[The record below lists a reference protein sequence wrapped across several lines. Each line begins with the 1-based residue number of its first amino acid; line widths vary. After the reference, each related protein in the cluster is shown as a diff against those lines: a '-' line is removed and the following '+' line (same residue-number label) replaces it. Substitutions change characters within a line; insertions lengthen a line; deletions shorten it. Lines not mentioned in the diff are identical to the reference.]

1 VDVDFGAMKEPK
13 TEQFLTHGAW
23 KWVYQ
28 TRVLFSDI
36 DRKASRENP
45 SRLLARVD
53 EERVQSYGLAMEAGV
68 EFPAIVLLSLDPAV
82 SAFKYLIAT
91 GVHRVEA
98 ADLAGLK
105 EFDAYVIA
113 EPDQYRA
120 ELLVRQLNTIEGH
133 GVSIR
138 DRVQQILH
146 LHETY
151 PDQSLKSLSKE
162 WSIKYSTVQAA
173 FRERQAIARARRFG
187 VEFTKSSKLS
197 QKSLLAMNTVHSDP
211 VFQKILQFVSW
222 NNVPASEIEDIVKEI
237 KQTRDDNAAMG
248 VVERHMEGATERKL
262 QAQAKHGRI
271 TPAAA
276 TKFMADAR
284 RLMNDLDKGI
294 EALHLGAYP
303 RRDLARRL
311 AEDLIDSLKRVVADI
326 NRIERIT
333 PAPRETKAEPA
344 MAGLH

>member
-1 VDVDFGAMKEPK
+1 MKDPK

-23 KWVYQ
+23 KWEYQ
-28 TRVLFSDI
+28 AHVLFSDI

-45 SRLLARVD
+45 SRLLSRVD
-53 EERVQSYGLAMEAGV
+53 EERVQSYGLAMEGGV
-68 EFPAIVLLSLDPAV
+68 EFPAIVVLALDPAV

-98 ADLAGLK
+98 ADLAGFK
-105 EFDAYVIA
+105 EFDAYVVT

-120 ELLVRQLNTIEGH
+120 DTLIRRLNTIEGH

-138 DRVQQILH
+138 DRVLQILH

-151 PDQSLKSLSKE
+151 PDQSLKALAKE
-162 WSIKYSTVQAA
+162 WNIKYSTVQSAA
-173 FRERQAIARARRFG
+173 KEQAAIARARRFG

-197 QKSLLAMNTVHSDP
+197 QKSLLSMNTVHSDP
-211 VFQKILQFVSW
+211 VFQKFLQFVSW
-222 NNVPASEIEDIVKEI
+222 HSVPPGEIEDIVKEI
-237 KQTRDDNAAMG
+237 KQTRDDNAALA

-271 TPAAA
+271 SPAAA

-294 EALHLGAYP
+294 ENLHLAAYP

-311 AEDLIDSLKRVVADI
+311 AEDLIDNLKRVVADI

-333 PAPRETKAEPA
+333 PPSVRDAKPEPA
-344 MAGLH
+344 VAGLH

>member
-1 VDVDFGAMKEPK
+1 MKDPK

-28 TRVLFSDI
+28 VRVLLSDI

-53 EERVQSYGLAMEAGV
+53 EERVQSYGLAMEEGV
-68 EFPAIVLLSLDPAV
+68 EFPAIVVLALDSAV
-82 SAFKYLIAT
+82 SSFKYLIAT

-105 EFDAYVIA
+105 QFDAYVVA

-120 ELLVRQLNTIEGH
+120 ELLVRRLNTIEGH

-138 DRVQQILH
+138 DRVLQVLH

-151 PDQSLKSLSKE
+151 PDQSLKTLAKE
-162 WSIKYSTVQAA
+162 WNLKYGTVQSA
-173 FRERQAIARARRFG
+173 FKEQQAIVRARRFG

-197 QKSLLAMNTVHSDP
+197 QNSLLSLNTVHSDP
-211 VFQKILQFVSW
+211 VFQKILQFVTW
-222 NNVPASEIEDIVKEI
+222 HNVPASEIAEIVKEI
-237 KQTRDDNAAMG
+237 KQTRDDNAAMS
-248 VVERHMEGATERKL
+248 VVERHTEGATERKL
-262 QAQAKHGRI
+262 LAQAKTGRI

-276 TKFMADAR
+276 GKFMQDAR
-284 RLMNDLDKGI
+284 RLMNNLDKGI
-294 EALHLGAYP
+294 ENLHLAAYP

-311 AEDLIDSLKRVVADI
+311 AEDLIDQLKRVVADI

-333 PAPRETKAEPA
+333 PPPAQPAKTEPA
-344 MAGLH
+344 MAGMH

>member
-1 VDVDFGAMKEPK
+1 MKDPK

-23 KWVYQ
+23 KWEY
-28 TRVLFSDI
+28 RKSILFADI

-45 SRLLARVD
+45 SRLLSRVD
-53 EERVQSYGLAMEAGV
+53 EDRVQTYGLAMEEGV
-68 EFPAIVLLSLDPAV
+68 EFPAIVVLAMDTAV
-82 SAFKYLIAT
+82 SAHKYLIAT

-98 ADLAGLK
+98 ADLAGLQQ
-105 EFDAYVIA
+105 FDAYVVA

-120 ELLVRQLNTIEGH
+120 ELLIRRLNTIEGH

-138 DRVQQILH
+138 DRVLQILH
-146 LHETY
+146 LYEAY
-151 PDQSLKSLSKE
+151 PDQNLKGLAKE
-162 WSIKYSTVQAA
+162 WNIKYSTVQSA
-173 FRERQAIARARRFG
+173 FREQQAIARARRFG

-197 QKSLLAMNTVHSDP
+197 QKSLLQMNTVHSDP

-222 NNVPASEIEDIVKEI
+222 NNVPASEIDEIVKEI
-237 KQTRDDNAAMG
+237 KATRDDNAALG

-294 EALHLGAYP
+294 ESLHLAAYP

-311 AEDLIDSLKRVVADI
+311 AEDLIENLKRVVADI
-326 NRIERIT
+326 NRIERI
-333 PAPRETKAEPA
+333 APPPVRDKQPEAR
-344 MAGLH
+344 MGLH